1 MNVNNQLIIDPMII
15 SKGHNHPSPWVR
27 FNYADNYMGDYIDN
41 YKDDYIDNYRDDYRI
56 IWIRSSSII

>member
-1 MNVNNQLIIDPMII
+1 MII

-56 IWIRSSSII
+56 IWIRSSSIIN